1 MTTPFDETAGD
12 TEESTSGLVR
22 KVGVAVA
29 GGTVTAAGVVML
41 VTPGPGIIAILGGL
55 GILSTEF
62 KTARRALNRLR
73 IDRSAH
79 PQRNNV
85 LTMPSD
91 RKEPRDPH
99 HRSRRSG

>member
-1 MTTPFDETAGD
+1 MTQSD
-12 TEESTSGLVR
+12 TDNDDAAKPESGLVR
-22 KVGVAVA
+22 KVAVAVT
-29 GGTVTAAGVVML
+29 GSTVTAAGVVML
-41 VTPGPGIIAILGGL
+41 VTPGPGIVAILGGL

-73 IDRSAH
+73 NSRSAQ
-79 PQRNNV
+79 PDASNV
-85 LTMPSD
+85 LTMPTD

>member
-1 MTTPFDETAGD
+1 MTTPN
-12 TEESTSGLVR
+12 ESTKPESGVVR
-22 KVGVAVA
+22 KVAIAVA
-29 GGTVTAAGVVML
+29 GSTVTVAGVVML
-41 VTPGPGIIAILGGL
+41 VTPGPGIVAILGGL

-73 IDRSAH
+73 ISRSAE
-79 PQRNNV
+79 PDASNV
-85 LTMPSD
+85 LTMPTD

>member
-1 MTTPFDETAGD
+1 MSTPNDPGD
-12 TEESTSGLVR
+12 PAARESSLPR
-22 KVGVAVA
+22 KVAVAVA

-41 VTPGPGIIAILGGL
+41 VTPGPGIVAILGGL

-62 KTARRALNRLR
+62 QTAKRALNRLR
-73 IDRSAH
+73 RSRSDQPASS
-79 PQRNNV
+79 NV
-85 LTMPSD
+85 LTMPTD